1 MVFRLLHL
9 LFFFSPR
16 KFFSFGI
23 PKPLTCGYTYS
34 CDCCCSH
41 IFCVCVY
48 NDKKKRVADVRV
60 CNEAQEETVQL
71 EPARLSPSLSQPTVA
86 LSKKITVTSVSF
98 SSALKEFCQP
108 TPGVGPRFS
117 FQFFLSY
124 FFVVA
129 LNMYLLYF
137 FC

>member
-1 MVFRLLHL
+1 MGTHTVVTAAVAI
-9 LFFFSPR
+9 
-16 KFFSFGI
+16 SF
-23 PKPLTCGYTYS
+23 L
-34 CDCCCSH
+34 
-41 IFCVCVY
+41 CVY
-48 NDKKKRVADVRV
+48 ITIRKKRVADVRV
-60 CNEAQEETVQL
+60 CNEAEEETVQL